1 MCVSL
6 LQNGIAQL
14 RSGAQEF
21 PISIDDLA
29 AMLEPVV
36 EHACTIA
43 GLK

>member
-1 MCVSL
+1 MFISL

-14 RSGAQEF
+14 RAGAHEF
-21 PISIDDLA
+21 PLSVDDLV

>member
-1 MCVSL
+1 MFISL

-14 RSGAQEF
+14 RAGAHDF
-21 PISIDDLA
+21 PLSVDDLA
-29 AMLEPVV
+29 AMLEPIV